1 MASEYE
7 FGVNPFQDFLMES
20 LMYEVEISD
29 KEFVKEISSSFKL
42 ILENMLDNP
51 KEALYLEFE
60 IKNNDGHYKIKGKNS
75 ASALWLSGIIVDDA
89 EFINK
94 NTNFKLGDRLYKYNT
109 ETNELTYKLEDE

>member
-1 MASEYE
+1 MASEYK
-7 FGVNPFQDFLMES
+7 FGINPFQDFLVES
-20 LMYEVEISD
+20 LLYEVDISD
-29 KEFVKEISSSFKL
+29 NEFVREILPSFRL

-51 KEALYLEFE
+51 KEVLYLELE
-60 IKNNDGHYKIKGKNS
+60 IKNHDGHYKVIGKNS

-94 NTNFKLGDRLYKYNT
+94 NTNFKLGDKLYKYDS